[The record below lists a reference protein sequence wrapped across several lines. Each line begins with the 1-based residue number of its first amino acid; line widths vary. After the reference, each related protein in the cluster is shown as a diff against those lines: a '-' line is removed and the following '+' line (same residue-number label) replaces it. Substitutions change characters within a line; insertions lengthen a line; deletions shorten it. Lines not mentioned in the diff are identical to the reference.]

1 MTAERPILIRNA
13 RLLTMVDGQD
23 ETAGDVLIAD
33 GVIQAVGGRIDHPE
47 AEVIDAVAGIL
58 MPGFVDTHRH
68 VWQTQL
74 RSVAADWSLFD
85 YFVRM
90 RMICSA
96 FYSPDDVWLGNHIG
110 ALEALHA
117 GVTTMV
123 DHCHILNSPD
133 HADAALKGLIDA
145 GGRGIFCYGLFGNPR
160 GHDPLVAEIAPNW
173 LAADIRRLRVGTG
186 FSGQNRI
193 LFGMAPAEAEA
204 TPLPHLLGE
213 LNLARELGAHSISL
227 HVAMGG
233 YDQGH
238 RVVQQLA
245 DAGALG
251 PDLLFVHGAALTA
264 AEQAAIAEA
273 GAGLSVTPETE
284 MQMGMGHPLAF
295 TAQAAGIRTGL
306 GIDIVSNYAGDMFR
320 QMRLM
325 LQAERARRNA
335 ALEARG
341 GAPRQITPTAREVL
355 RMATL
360 GGAEALHLEDRIGS
374 IAPGKRADL
383 ILVRT
388 DTVNM
393 CPTIDAVAAIVLNAA
408 PSDVDMVMVD
418 GRIIKCCGTLAGV
431 DWPGLATRLEASAM
445 RITAA
450 AARVDRAPIEAMG
463 AGLFANLT

>member
-1 MTAERPILIRNA
+1 
-13 RLLTMVDGQD
+13 
-23 ETAGDVLIAD
+23 
-33 GVIQAVGGRIDHPE
+33 
-47 AEVIDAVAGIL
+47 
-58 MPGFVDTHRH
+58 
-68 VWQTQL
+68 
-74 RSVAADWSLFD
+74 
-85 YFVRM
+85 
-90 RMICSA
+90 
-96 FYSPDDVWLGNHIG
+96 
-110 ALEALHA
+110 
-117 GVTTMV
+117 
-123 DHCHILNSPD
+123 
-133 HADAALKGLIDA
+133 
-145 GGRGIFCYGLFGNPR
+145 
-160 GHDPLVAEIAPNW
+160 
-173 LAADIRRLRVGTG
+173 
-186 FSGQNRI
+186 
-193 LFGMAPAEAEA
+193 
-204 TPLPHLLGE
+204 
-213 LNLARELGAHSISL
+213 
-227 HVAMGG
+227 
-233 YDQGH
+233 
-238 RVVQQLA
+238 
-245 DAGALG
+245 
-251 PDLLFVHGAALTA
+251 
-264 AEQAAIAEA
+264 
-273 GAGLSVTPETE
+273 
-284 MQMGMGHPLAF
+284 MGMGHPLAF